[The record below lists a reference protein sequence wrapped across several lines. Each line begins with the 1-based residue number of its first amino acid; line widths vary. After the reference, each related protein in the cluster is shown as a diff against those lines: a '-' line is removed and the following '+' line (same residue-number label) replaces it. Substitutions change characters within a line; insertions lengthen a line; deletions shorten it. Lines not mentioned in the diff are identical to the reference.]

1 MAAPKRKSPFGDLSK
16 MPQARSVAGRTSLPV
31 KTTTRRVGE
40 SKHDRSAIRKGLED
54 HGLRTGK
61 GGRDGHWIRDVKGR
75 FA

>member
-1 MAAPKRKSPFGDLSK
+1 MAAPRRKSPFGDLSK
-16 MPQARSVAGRTSLPV
+16 MPKAQAVAGRTSLPV

-40 SKHDRSAIRKGLED
+40 SRHDRTAVRAGLTS

-61 GGRDGHWIRDVKGR
+61 GGSDGHWVRDRKGR